1 MQKQLLNKKT
11 SLDEV
16 VYFVPYEVP
25 LPHYSVRPMRF
36 GSRGLSEFPGRCRQI
51 TFFLRLRISRKCRDE
66 RSHAITYKK
75 PQFSQN

>member
-16 VYFVPYEVP
+16 VYFMPYEVP

-51 TFFLRLRISRKCRDE
+51 TFFLRWLDWIFLGRNLPSLSLNYVGFIS
-66 RSHAITYKK
+66 
-75 PQFSQN
+75 